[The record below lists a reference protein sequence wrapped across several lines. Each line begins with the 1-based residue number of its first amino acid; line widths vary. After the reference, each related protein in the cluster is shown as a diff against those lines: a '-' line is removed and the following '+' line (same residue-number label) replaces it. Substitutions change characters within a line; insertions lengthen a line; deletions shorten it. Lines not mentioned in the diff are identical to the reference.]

1 MKSMSCC
8 CCPRTVLLHTGV
20 TCHVFRTRYTGHSP
34 TVFTSNTLPLI
45 PTHLTARPL
54 HAATARALRRSKHAT
69 LATTHCLHKAK
80 FTTPPKAILTSQ
92 ATTMSRKSAAGLAT
106 APCLGVIRIDYDYP
120 PSPGDI
126 DSPDSYGYDVF
137 YRVVPGLTFEV
148 CKGITT
154 EVVNGVTEL
163 KGVEKQVLDDF
174 IAAIKYLDEE
184 KKVYGSTRLA
194 PRTRLASTH

>member
-1 MKSMSCC
+1 MLRSL
-8 CCPRTVLLHTGV
+8 RL
-20 TCHVFRTRYTGHSP
+20 
-34 TVFTSNTLPLI
+34 N
-45 PTHLTARPL
+45 RPL
-54 HAATARALRRSKHAT
+54 AAKHLRACSLSTKGK
-69 LATTHCLHKAK
+69 KA
-80 FTTPPKAILTSQ
+80 
-92 ATTMSRKSAAGLAT
+92 AAS
-106 APCLGVIRIDYDYP
+106 LGVVRLDYDYP
-120 PSPGDI
+120 PAPGDI
-126 DSPDSYGYDVF
+126 DSPESYGYDVF

>member
-1 MKSMSCC
+1 
-8 CCPRTVLLHTGV
+8 
-20 TCHVFRTRYTGHSP
+20 
-34 TVFTSNTLPLI
+34 
-45 PTHLTARPL
+45 
-54 HAATARALRRSKHAT
+54 
-69 LATTHCLHKAK
+69 
-80 FTTPPKAILTSQ
+80 
-92 ATTMSRKSAAGLAT
+92 MSRKSEAGLST